1 MWPLARSES
10 EREYRPASINEEKLR
25 RDQAF
30 PDLSTLRSYNLDASA
45 RSGRT
50 GMDHTSDQPG
60 TRQRGRR
67 GHRGMA
73 DLLQNQGIHQPR
85 GPSGS
90 PSLISKPDPLWLQLT
105 SQQPRLNRH
114 AEATAANATQD
125 TILPGRTLRIPRNK
139 EMMIQKGMLSTSGPH
154 TSKVKVS
161 SDQPWQMGIC
171 STHYGF
177 DDVDSR
183 NGTRAKL
190 CSLPI
195 LLLRHSV

>member
-1 MWPLARSES
+1 VQSLSMWPLARSES

-50 GMDHTSDQPG
+50 GMDH
-60 TRQRGRR
+60 
-67 GHRGMA
+67 MA
-73 DLLQNQGIHQPR
+73 DLLQNQGIHQQR

-105 SQQPRLNRH
+105 SQQPRLNRGRRN

-125 TILPGRTLRIPRNK
+125 TILPGRTLRTPRNK

>member
-45 RSGRT
+45 RSGSHKRLT
-50 GMDHTSDQPG
+50 RVAPGRGGRGGSTAPRRKTCFQTKGYTSK
-60 TRQRGRR
+60 
-67 GHRGMA
+67 
-73 DLLQNQGIHQPR
+73 PR

-90 PSLISKPDPLWLQLT
+90 PSLSSKPDPLWLQLT

-125 TILPGRTLRIPRNK
+125 TILPRTTLRIPRNK